1 MENHL
6 AFLEEATP
14 STSALVLK
22 EAIELWITRANEV
35 MNNIF
40 LQEKISSITLKK
52 LSYLLLRILKPVY
65 ADNGRTKNTKNTKN
79 NNSNY
84 TKKAQERALEMLL
97 ELSTKIPSY
106 PLLLM
111 ILELDSNIEWDFPS
125 TIQHHIKEETSPS
138 VIIIFLK
145 QLLKNKNRIC
155 HNWLLHS
162 EIGHQSQTCLLN
174 ILGSILK
181 NTPTFDE
188 ISYLDELWSTGG
200 VIISYDI
207 NNSNNNNNNTNTNEY
222 IIPYPLEYKL
232 INHLLESLFKPS
244 KDSKITIA
252 LLSCLSRQII
262 YRQPAITSSIHLNQ
276 LALFI
281 SLIINDGDPRSTEE
295 VRDCCKRIAMEFD
308 LLIRPRYQHLL
319 PPSLSLSEIKHIVS
333 DFSGELDVVDGEDS
347 MMVIKDIFDDSS
359 DNCHLTTNTSSTEK
373 NMYTSDTIN
382 NDENNGKAETPMI
395 SSDVITI
402 EEDEKEECTRLQL
415 PSNPAQLKDMEEEE
429 EAKEPKAKLSR
440 SMIDNIIGA
449 SSGDDGQELPELH
462 LL

>member
-1 MENHL
+1 MEKHL
-6 AFLEEATP
+6 ALLEEATP
-14 STSALVLK
+14 STSALILK

-35 MNNIF
+35 MNNLF
-40 LQEKISSITLKK
+40 LEQKISSTILKK
-52 LSYLLLRILKPVY
+52 LSYLLLKVLKPVS
-65 ADNGRTKNTKNTKN
+65 ADNGRTKNTTN
-79 NNSNY
+79 NNN

-106 PLLLM
+106 PSLLM

-125 TIQHHIKEETSPS
+125 TIQYHIKEETSPS
-138 VIIIFLK
+138 VIILFLR

-162 EIGHQSQTCLLN
+162 EIGYQSQTCLLS
-174 ILGSILK
+174 ILGFILK
-181 NTPTFDE
+181 NIPTFDE
-188 ISYLDELWSTGG
+188 ISYLDELWNTGG
-200 VIISYDI
+200 VIISYNINSI
-207 NNSNNNNNNTNTNEY
+207 NNSNNNISNNNTNEY

-244 KDSKITIA
+244 KDSKTTIA
-252 LLSCLSRQII
+252 LLSCLSKQII

-281 SLIINDGDPRSTEE
+281 SSIINDGDPRSTEQ
-295 VRDCCKRIAMEFD
+295 VRDCCKRISMEFD

-333 DFSGELDVVDGEDS
+333 GFSGDLDAVDGEDS
-347 MMVIKDIFDDSS
+347 MVIEDFSGAGGGS
-359 DNCHLTTNTSSTEK
+359 CHLTTNTS
-373 NMYTSDTIN
+373 NDIIN
-382 NDENNGKAETPMI
+382 TDENNGKVEKPKI
-395 SSDVITI
+395 CLDIITI
-402 EEDEKEECTRLQL
+402 EEEDDEYCTVLQP
-415 PSNPAQLKDMEEEE
+415 PSNTSQPGDREE

-440 SMIDNIIGA
+440 SMIDDIVGA